1 MLRGKKKS
9 IFFAFHVWF
18 PEVQCVSNPALWENM
33 LQMERSGSNWKI
45 LKRNKPQLLHLS
57 EPSVLIIDVNI
68 HFDTFSATDGNLTTC
83 LTHERVMMLR

>member
-1 MLRGKKKS
+1 MCQQSGTLGKYAANGRLGVK
-9 IFFAFHVWF
+9 
-18 PEVQCVSNPALWENM
+18 L
-33 LQMERSGSNWKI
+33 WKI
-45 LKRNKPQLLHLS
+45 LKRNKPQLLRLS